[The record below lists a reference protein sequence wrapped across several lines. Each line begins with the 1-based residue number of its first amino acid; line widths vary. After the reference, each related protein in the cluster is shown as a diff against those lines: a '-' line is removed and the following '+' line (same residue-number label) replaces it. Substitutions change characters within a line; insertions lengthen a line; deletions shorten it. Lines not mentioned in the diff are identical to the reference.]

1 MMGDDPVIESR
12 GGRGFRFIPAER
24 GRGWDVDSRRAGSA
38 MFAGWGPLENRRGVF
53 NEMKSLMMRCGV
65 DWMGG

>member
-12 GGRGFRFIPAER
+12 GGRGFRLIPAER

-38 MFAGWGPLENRRGVF
+38 LFA
-53 NEMKSLMMRCGV
+53 
-65 DWMGG
+65 DWAH